1 MLTLQGYDEA
11 AEKRHLALREEFLLD
26 PSWVFLNHGSYGACP
41 RPVFERYQAWQLELE
56 RQPVEF
62 LSRRLGGLL
71 QTAREALAGCLGA
84 DADELAYQSNV
95 TTALNV
101 AARSLPLSEGDEIL
115 TTDHE
120 YGALDRTWR
129 FIGEHRGTRYVVQSL
144 PKHFSNPEE
153 VVEAVWAGVTARTRV
168 LFLSQITSFSA
179 VTLPIAPLIAR
190 ARAAGIWTVIDG
202 AHAVGQIPVDL
213 HALGVDFYGGNC
225 HKWLCSPKGAGFLYA
240 RHAVQHL
247 VEPLVVSWGWQARD
261 PGPSRFIDE
270 QTRQATRDPAAYLAV
285 PDAIAYQAER
295 DWPRLRAECHELVR
309 RARDGIAGLT
319 GLPPL
324 TDDSPVWFT
333 QMATLPLPPCDPAVL
348 AARLRDEFRIEIPIS
363 TWQDRH
369 FIRISVQGYNT
380 RADVD
385 ALLRAL
391 AVLLPRAREF

>member
-1 MLTLQGYDEA
+1 MLVQQTYDSVAEA
-11 AEKRHLALREEFLLD
+11 RHLALREEFLLD
-26 PSWVFLNHGSYGACP
+26 PNWNFLNHGSYGACP
-41 RPVFERYQAWQLELE
+41 RPVFERYQAWQRELE

-71 QTAREALAGCLGA
+71 GEAREALAGYLGT
-84 DADELAYQSNV
+84 DADEVAYQSNV

-101 AARSLPLSEGDEIL
+101 VARSLPLQEGDEIL

-120 YGALDRTWR
+120 YGALERTWR
-129 FIGEHRGTRYVVQSL
+129 FIGERRGLRSVVQSL
-144 PKHFSNPEE
+144 PVHFSDPAE
-153 VVEAVWAGVTARTRV
+153 VVEAVWTGVTARTRV
-168 LFLSQITSFSA
+168 LFLSHITSFSA

-190 ARAAGIWTVIDG
+190 AREAGIWTVIDG

-240 RHAVQHL
+240 RRDVQPL

-285 PDAIAYQAER
+285 PDAIAYEAER
-295 DWPRLRAECHELVR
+295 DWPRVRSECHELVR
-309 RARDGIAGLT
+309 LARAGIAEIT

-324 TDDSPVWFT
+324 TDDSPEWFA
-333 QMATLPLPPCDPAVL
+333 QMATLPLPPCDPLAL
-348 AARLRDEFRIEIPIS
+348 AARLRDEFRIEIPFS
-363 TWQDRH
+363 SWKDRH
-369 FIRISVQGYNT
+369 FVRISIQGYNT

-391 AVLLPRAREF
+391 AGVIREA